1 MVGEQPTRTILNELT
16 CAGWTKKRDAKG
28 SHTFWQCTS
37 GRHTVTV
44 PSGHRTI
51 RPGVVR
57 VIRQAISNCD
67 CRKEN

>member
-1 MVGEQPTRTILNELT
+1 MVGEQSTRTIVNELIR
-16 CAGWTKKRDAKG
+16 AGWVKKRDGKG
-28 SHTFWQCTS
+28 SHTFWHCAS

-57 VIRQAISNCD
+57 VIRRAIKDCC
-67 CRKEN
+67 CRKEG